1 MSNHPASTEPPSAVT
16 TSVNIV
22 WALVALAVVS
32 TILSFVYLDELVE
45 TGAGTGLSD
54 AQQDAA
60 RAGGI
65 IGAVIGFLIFGALW
79 VALGI
84 FLRKGANWARIVLTV
99 LTVIGLVVGVFGLLA
114 QDQPV
119 LLLIVNLVTLA
130 LYGALLY
137 FLWQKESTAYLTAAN
152 AH

>member
-1 MSNHPASTEPPSAVT
+1 MSNHPATDPPSAVK

-22 WALVALAVVS
+22 WALVALAVLS
-32 TILSFVYLDELVE
+32 TILSFVYLDELVA

-60 RAGGI
+60 RTGGI
-65 IGAVIGFLIFGALW
+65 IGAVLGFLVFGALW

-99 LTVIGLVVGVFGLLA
+99 LTVIGLLVGVFSLLA
-114 QDQPV
+114 QDQPA
-119 LLLIVNLVTLA
+119 LLLIVGVITLA
-130 LYGALLY
+130 LYAALLY
-137 FLWQKESTAYLTAAN
+137 FMWQRESTAYLTAA
-152 AH
+152 H